1 MYVVKEWN
9 SSKKKTKTL
18 HRNLLKRVNELAPVL
33 VSQPAPVAAGSHV
46 DVSVTPPT
54 ATVSSHGQ
62 SKSRSLQNV
71 AHKSELP
78 TCASQQHTQV
88 GRNIPQK
95 HINPARVVLEPAQ
108 KHTRVRGHTAQ
119 KHNQKHVTA
128 CSVEN
133 SDSDS
138 DSDDT
143 IVVARKPRLVNN
155 RLRLLTPLLR
165 ERESALLVENDVTLT
180 QVSDDESGEQEDPLP
195 AESEVDEEVEEVI
208 EEETVSEDEE
218 TVYEGE
224 TDDAR
229 DSELN
234 ESFYSVISGSSID
247 TLNHNVPPQIQIN
260 DDPSQIQDNDDLP
273 LQIQDNDDLPP
284 QNLDDSLDNYPDI
297 EDPPPPALRRSRR
310 ETRAPKGL
318 DYDSMGNPVWKSRER
333 VKKARKAKK

>member
-18 HRNLLKRVNELAPVL
+18 HR
-33 VSQPAPVAAGSHV
+33 
-46 DVSVTPPT
+46 
-54 ATVSSHGQ
+54 

-88 GRNIPQK
+88 GGNIPQK

-108 KHTRVRGHTAQ
+108 KHTRVRRHTAQ

-128 CSVEN
+128 CSVES

-143 IVVARKPRLVNN
+143 IVVARKPRLVNS

-180 QVSDDESGEQEDPLP
+180 QIPDDDSGEQEDTLP
-195 AESEVDEEVEEVI
+195 AESDVDEEVEVI

-218 TVYEGE
+218 TVYEEE

-234 ESFYSVISGSSID
+234 ESFYSVISGSSLD

-260 DDPSQIQDNDDLP
+260 DDPPQIQDNDDLP